1 MGRGGGQGSALR
13 LMGTQLTPLGPE
25 GLGLGQ
31 SHLPATLSPS
41 CLHPLLQAGVG
52 GRVGPRVP
60 QSPAKQRLPCLPQ
73 DQVLDTRETPSEGVL
88 SLSELLALLC
98 VPGPSHCPLYLG
110 TAKPPNQS
118 SLTILHSAARVT
130 SVNTKQTPAHWRE
143 LIAKPLFYST
153 PIATS
158 HRLAHVLAF

>member
-1 MGRGGGQGSALR
+1 M
-13 LMGTQLTPLGPE
+13 
-25 GLGLGQ
+25 
-31 SHLPATLSPS
+31 
-41 CLHPLLQAGVG
+41 
-52 GRVGPRVP
+52 
-60 QSPAKQRLPCLPQ
+60 
-73 DQVLDTRETPSEGVL
+73 LDTRETPSEGVL

-130 SVNTKQTPAHWRE
+130 SVNTKQTPAHWHE

-158 HRLAHVLAF
+158 YLLAHVLAF